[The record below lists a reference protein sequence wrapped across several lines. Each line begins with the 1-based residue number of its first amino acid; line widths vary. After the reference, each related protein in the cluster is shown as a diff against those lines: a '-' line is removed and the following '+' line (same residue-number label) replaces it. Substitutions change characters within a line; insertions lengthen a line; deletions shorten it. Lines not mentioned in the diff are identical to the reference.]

1 MNLGFG
7 QFLFLFLLA
16 AKKQTNKKKKKT
28 KFQLSCCG
36 CFLNYSHKRDSE
48 NDNVLFDIYSL
59 TLTSISK

>member
-7 QFLFLFLLA
+7 QFLFLFHLA
-16 AKKQTNKKKKKT
+16 AQKKKKKP

>member
-16 AKKQTNKKKKKT
+16 AQKKKKKP